1 MTKLQH
7 RWLSKSR
14 MTQNLDCRLI
24 QLFCRSKSRVLSK
37 KSVKH
42 YLIVIKKDTFMQ
54 IQEDVAEQLGLPRPS
69 EHLESNP
76 NKTVNCK
83 ARNFYFWKNACLMKF
98 YKCC

>member
-1 MTKLQH
+1 
-7 RWLSKSR
+7 

-42 YLIVIKKDTFMQ
+42 YLIVIKKDALMQ

-76 NKTVNCK
+76 NKTANFK
-83 ARNFYFWKNACLMKF
+83 ARNFYFWENACFFKF
-98 YKCC
+98 YKSY